1 MNPRNVLDVSSLPT
15 FAFGR
20 RDPRWAAVML
30 LIAIEGSVFGLMVF
44 AYFYVR
50 TRLEVWPPTPLTARE
65 LALGGVTAAVLLASA
80 VTAHLVNRAAY
91 VVDLPRARRW
101 LLLTTALSALALL
114 LRVVEL
120 SSLPFRWDANVFGSV
135 FWGTLSLHTLHL
147 IAGNVENG
155 LFLALL
161 HRGPIEKKHLVDLEV
176 NGIYWYFVVF
186 SWLPIY
192 AILYL
197 DGATLW

>member
-1 MNPRNVLDVSSLPT
+1 MNGRETLDVSGLPS

-50 TRLEVWPPTPLTARE
+50 TRLQVWPPTPLGTRE
-65 LALGGVTAAVLLASA
+65 LAFGGATAVVLLASA
-80 VTAHLVNRAAY
+80 GTTQLVNRAVY
-91 VVDLPRARRW
+91 VANLPRARLW
-101 LLLTTALSALALL
+101 LLVTTVLSAFALL
-114 LRVVEL
+114 LRALEL
-120 SSLPFRWDANVFGSV
+120 SMLPFRWDSNVFGSM

-147 IAGNVENG
+147 TAGNVENG

-161 HRGPIEKKHLVDLEV
+161 YRGPIEKKHLVDLEV
-176 NGIYWYFVVF
+176 NGIYWYFVVL